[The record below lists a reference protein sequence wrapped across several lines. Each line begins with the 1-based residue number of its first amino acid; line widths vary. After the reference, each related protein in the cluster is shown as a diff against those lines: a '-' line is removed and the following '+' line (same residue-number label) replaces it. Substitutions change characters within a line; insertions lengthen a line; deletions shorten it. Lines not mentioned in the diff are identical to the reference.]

1 MVTQRTRRSLV
12 TWVRQARGL
21 YAIIDPEH
29 CAGPAGPRDPI
40 EVAEAVLA
48 GGCAVLQLR
57 AKRLDHRATSR
68 LGSELRDRCR
78 RAGVPF
84 VLNDRAELAA
94 ELAADGLHLG
104 QDDLSIAAARERVGR
119 MPVGLS
125 THDLAQARAAAEAG
139 ADLIG
144 FGPVFDTSSKERPD
158 PTVGTEGLS
167 QVLWERG
174 EGLPVVA
181 IGGITLDN
189 VGQVAATG
197 VPLVAVIGAVCRAN
211 DPQRASQLLHEAVR

>member
-1 MVTQRTRRSLV
+1 M

-29 CAGPAGPRDPI
+29 CVGPAGPREPI

-57 AKRLDHRATSR
+57 AKRLDAAAISR
-68 LGSELRDRCR
+68 LGAELRDRCR

-84 VLNDRAELAA
+84 VLNDHVELA
-94 ELAADGLHLG
+94 LALDADGLHLG
-104 QDDLSIAAARERVGR
+104 QDDMSTAEARQAVGA
-119 MPVGLS
+119 MPIGLS
-125 THDLAQARAAAEAG
+125 THDLPQARAAAEAG

-144 FGPVFDTSSKERPD
+144 FGPVFDTGSKERPD
-158 PTVGTEGLS
+158 PTVGPEGLS
-167 QVLWERG
+167 QVLWERE

-181 IGGITLDN
+181 IGGITVDN
-189 VGQVAATG
+189 VERVAAMG
-197 VPLVAVIGAVCRAN
+197 VPLVAVIGAICRAN
-211 DPQRASQLLHEAVR
+211 DPQRASQLLHAALHAEPAKPAS